1 VLACA
6 CVLGVPPIVI
16 GTPVAHVPVEHAQT
30 AAVEHSA
37 AAEDGVQ
44 PAAEARAGSRAL
56 SVATGRAVARGD
68 VYFTYVPG
76 RAELP
81 WLSGLGGGQQLD
93 GRTCDV
99 AAEPTLILRQRHAL
113 RLADELRANP
123 HTAPATEANPRSPL
137 SHMVYC
143 PPGSTRSDQS
153 GSQQH
158 GCRVE
163 PIEPLHAFGRHP
175 FAEVGCKLHERS
187 PPALEAEE
195 DIFNIDFLI
204 LASRCADSQGAKFK
218 DRAGYNNP
226 AYRSAAAF
234 KTVSGRSNGGGS
246 GGGGVGHGGWEQ
258 ASGVLAGLAPSLFGA
273 ANERALLEQQQP
285 VQVHTGKN
293 YFFDAGC
300 SVYARPT
307 SSRASKSMMGAQDGK
322 GKLGGSAL
330 GPSMPLFAKLYK
342 ERCIDFDGIW
352 GWEARPFQAEKWW
365 DKVPTEVRHKLHFYN
380 VPISGAGGAADVLLT
395 IGQVARPEDF
405 VVLKLDIDT
414 FEVERQ
420 VVEELRT
427 NARGTNASLLVDEFF
442 FEYHF
447 ATPNEPTLHTYW
459 PKRTRGG
466 TVDDALSLMHEL
478 RAKGIRAHFWI

>member
-1 VLACA
+1 MFRVRVGAALVLACA
-6 CVLGVPPIVI
+6 CVLRVPPIAL
-16 GTPVAHVPVEHAQT
+16 GTPLVHVPMEHAQA

-175 FAEVGCKLHERS
+175 FAE
-187 PPALEAEE
+187 
-195 DIFNIDFLI
+195 
-204 LASRCADSQGAKFK
+204 
-218 DRAGYNNP
+218 
-226 AYRSAAAF
+226 
-234 KTVSGRSNGGGS
+234 
-246 GGGGVGHGGWEQ
+246 
-258 ASGVLAGLAPSLFGA
+258 
-273 ANERALLEQQQP
+273 
-285 VQVHTGKN
+285 
-293 YFFDAGC
+293 
-300 SVYARPT
+300 
-307 SSRASKSMMGAQDGK
+307 DGK